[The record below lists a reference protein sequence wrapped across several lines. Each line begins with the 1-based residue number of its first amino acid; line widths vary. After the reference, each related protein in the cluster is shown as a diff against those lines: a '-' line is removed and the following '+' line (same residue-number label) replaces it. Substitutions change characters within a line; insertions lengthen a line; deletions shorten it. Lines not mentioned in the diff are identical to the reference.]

1 MPGFLFWIFHEVK
14 NKNIENSNF
23 LFSDSKIIVGSIAI
37 MLLYMKEDKVIIKQF
52 FLTDSGNENFGTNFG
67 MVQKS
72 EGSIFNR
79 SRIHQLLN

>member
-1 MPGFLFWIFHEVK
+1 MK

-67 MVQKS
+67 I
-72 EGSIFNR
+72 ENR
-79 SRIHQLLN
+79 